1 MIRFCMRIGLAR
13 ITNPRQRGVH
23 SKLIVHMNKI
33 ELIFKDRI
41 AIDRG
46 TYFLFTK
53 NDSIDFIKECRIK
66 AVIILGI
73 DGFYKI
79 DKNTIQPSLENSI
92 DFSNLSPSINKYDT
106 ALEFITTRED
116 KLYFEIICVDF

>member
-1 MIRFCMRIGLAR
+1 
-13 ITNPRQRGVH
+13 
-23 SKLIVHMNKI
+23 MNKI

-53 NDSIDFIKECRIK
+53 NDSIDFINECRIK
-66 AVIILGI
+66 SVTILGI

-92 DFSNLSPSINKYDT
+92 DFSNLSQSINKYNA

-116 KLYFEIICVDF
+116 KLYFEIICVDY